1 MQFTQIINSLNE
13 MKRWA
18 DPAAGCLAAVCA
30 ATDLYGGRVYNAV
43 TVPGLCLG
51 TCFAVLRAGPAGIL
65 EVLCAAGF
73 TVLILFPFYTAGG
86 LGAGDIKLLAA
97 VSAFMPAETYLRCFA
112 GAFGIG
118 AALGILQLT
127 RSRGTV
133 HTMHFALPV
142 AASVFLHLAGLY

>member
-1 MQFTQIINSLNE
+1 MFLREGVQRLLVVLE
-13 MKRWA
+13 
-18 DPAAGCLAAVCA
+18 
-30 ATDLYGGRVYNAV
+30 
-43 TVPGLCLG
+43 GLVQPEG
-51 TCFAVLRAGPAGIL
+51 VREEARAFS
-65 EVLCAAGF
+65 V
-73 TVLILFPFYTAGG
+73 VLIVGGEEFLYPFAQRSQVFLTEQVEE
-86 LGAGDIKLLAA
+86 LLAA

-127 RSRGTV
+127 RSRGSV